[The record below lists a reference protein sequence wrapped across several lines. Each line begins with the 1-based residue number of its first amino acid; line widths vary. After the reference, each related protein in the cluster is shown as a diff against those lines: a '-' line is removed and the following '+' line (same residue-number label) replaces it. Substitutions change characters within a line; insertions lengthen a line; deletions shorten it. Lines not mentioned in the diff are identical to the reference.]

1 MCNEIVY
8 LDKPADQSHD
18 LSKQRPSNMNTS
30 LFLPQIWRHLTLRW
44 CFYKLSFWRHPFTA
58 EHPLLSDATLHF
70 SKSDEETNSSPSCMT
85 WGWARFQQSYS
96 FKAHRPSAVL
106 TSFSLSLSTR
116 STVSTSVCFCIR
128 SCRSSSHSASRW
140 RASSF
145 CVISFLR
152 FLNQPSKFGDLR
164 NCLCE
169 NIEVSSAHQG
179 CIYVLQNTVN

>member
-96 FKAHRPSAVL
+96 FKSTQTECSTHQFLLEFEHQVDRLHLRVFLYPQLQVFLTQRLQMKSVQLLRHLLPAVPEPAVEVRRPQELPVRKHR
-106 TSFSLSLSTR
+106 SL
-116 STVSTSVCFCIR
+116 FCSPR
-128 SCRSSSHSASRW
+128 MH
-140 RASSF
+140 
-145 CVISFLR
+145 
-152 FLNQPSKFGDLR
+152 
-164 NCLCE
+164 LCAPKYS
-169 NIEVSSAHQG
+169 N
-179 CIYVLQNTVN
+179 